1 MIKEENIS
9 KLRLFDVN
17 IIKNKLDKI
26 EFSHPYGQ
34 VLSMTGLIIEGSIRP
49 SSIGSLCKIHLSETQ
64 TIKAEVVG
72 FKENTSLLMPLGNF
86 KGIKPGVKI
95 EVLTTNP
102 TVKVSQNMLGRVFD
116 ALGNPV
122 DDKGD
127 VVLET
132 EVPLYPEAINAM
144 KRAMITEPLNLGIRA
159 LNGLLTVAKGQRVGI
174 MAGSGVGKSV
184 LMGMIAKNTSA
195 DINVIALIGER
206 GRELKEFIEYDL
218 GKEGLKRSV
227 VVVATSD
234 KSPLERVRASYYAT
248 TIAEYFRSLGKNVVI
263 MMDSLTRFSMAQ
275 REIGL
280 AIGEPPTTKGYT
292 PSAFEALPKLL
303 ERAGR
308 DEGKGSITGL
318 YTVLVDGDDMNDP
331 IGDAARSILDGHIV
345 LSRDLAAMG
354 HYPAI
359 DVLYSASR
367 VMNSVVSDEHKK
379 LAIKMKQLIA
389 IYQKSEALISIG
401 AYVKGHD
408 LKLDEAVAKIDLI
421 NNFLKQTKEESTSIE
436 STVAAMKKILG

>member
-49 SSIGSLCKIHLSETQ
+49 SSIGSLCKIHLNESQ

-116 ALGNPV
+116 SLGNPV

-292 PSAFEALPKLL
+292 PSVFEALPKLL

-354 HYPAI
+354 HFPAI

-367 VMNSVVSDEHKK
+367 VMNSVISDEHKK